1 MDEVVEV
8 VEEVYLEPELEKEL
22 QDRLSRIAGHV
33 NGVKRMLTEQKDC
46 ESILVQVAA
55 VKAAVNQVAI
65 KLLEGHMET
74 CVSEC
79 VLKGEGVQA
88 LKKLRSAL
96 SKVLK

>member
-1 MDEVVEV
+1 MAESEVIG
-8 VEEVYLEPELEKEL
+8 EVYLETELEQEL
-22 QDRLSRIAGHV
+22 QARLSKIAGHV
-33 NGVKRMLTEQKDC
+33 NGIKRMLMEHREC
-46 ESILVQVAA
+46 EDILLQVAA
-55 VKAAVNQVAI
+55 VRAAINQVAI

-88 LKKLRSAL
+88 LQKLKGAL

>member
-1 MDEVVEV
+1 MAESELI
-8 VEEVYLEPELEKEL
+8 EEVYLEPELEKEL

-33 NGVKRMLTEQKDC
+33 NGVKRMLTEHREC
-46 ESILVQVAA
+46 EDILLQVVA